1 MQGIWPSFAAIE
13 VSVLSATPAMS
24 TCTWKAPPVQ
34 SSGVTL
40 RGRTLRFWKRSSTR
54 ARAPG
59 SASATTRRRKRDNWS
74 EHIKPIPHTQSG
86 LSPYLVHPALSEGR
100 AGNEPARVYER
111 FHSRQSMPAF
121 EVIVTLPRTARA
133 FRVGAGPVAI
143 SAPPQPRPRQ
153 FGMDL
158 RMRLND
164 VPPEPRLHGSAVCA
178 VLVTYHPDP
187 ALPLRLSRIS
197 PQVGPIAL
205 LAKG

>member
-24 TCTWKAPPVQ
+24 TCTWKAPAVQ
-34 SSGVTL
+34 SSAVTL

-111 FHSRQSMPAF
+111 FHGSKSMPAF
-121 EVIVTLPRTARA
+121 EVIVTLPPPGSCVSRECGICVKIRA
-133 FRVGAGPVAI
+133 N
-143 SAPPQPRPRQ
+143 SHAPQ
-153 FGMDL
+153 FGMDV
-158 RMRLND
+158 RMRLNNS
-164 VPPEPRLHGSAVCA
+164 PEPRLHGSAVCA
-178 VLVTYHPDP
+178 VLVTYH
-187 ALPLRLSRIS
+187 
-197 PQVGPIAL
+197 
-205 LAKG
+205 